1 MPMNLSTIDDMAL
14 ESRGNPI
21 DTEISRQQVDDVR
34 RSCGYQDSIRNEIIL
49 GNGNQ
54 QSDYQVD

>member
-49 GNGNQ
+49 GNGN
-54 QSDYQVD
+54 